1 MKGYQNH
8 TSTSTLL
15 RHAVIDFKK
24 VLLNLKCG
32 KVNIAAS
39 FLHANDS
46 ATLNDMWTKFARG
59 GKSFKE
65 GPNEGKN
72 GHQESLI
79 SLYKLCFIHSHQFLR
94 NGMWQKVIRNHPSQR
109 KTDRNRT
116 LCEEFPSLL
125 SLLLRLREREILSF
139 RFFLLEN
146 QGKRK

>member
-15 RHAVIDFKK
+15 RHALIDFKK
-24 VLLNLKCG
+24 VLLDLKCG

-46 ATLNDMWTKFARG
+46 ETLNDMWTKFARG

-94 NGMWQKVIRNHPSQR
+94 NGMWQKVIRKHRSQR

-125 SLLLRLREREILSF
+125 SLLLRLRESEILSF
-139 RFFLLEN
+139 RCFIFPP
-146 QGKRK
+146 KSRKT